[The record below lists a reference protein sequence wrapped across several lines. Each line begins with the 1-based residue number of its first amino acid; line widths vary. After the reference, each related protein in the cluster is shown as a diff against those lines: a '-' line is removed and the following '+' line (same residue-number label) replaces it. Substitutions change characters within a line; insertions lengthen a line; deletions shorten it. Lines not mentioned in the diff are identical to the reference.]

1 MKQYAKKMNI
11 KVFDIEASKFVS
23 VIHEMDAKEIGI
35 MPLDRAEIYCKR
47 TGKKVTTVVDTTH
60 TLVAQ
65 DQIGL
70 FADILKAIGAK
81 NKEQVWVQASPQPK
95 SVHSIRKKLRGEELS
110 ASEIDEIILDITNNK
125 LSEIEASAFLSAIFI
140 RGNSLN
146 EIIATTRALAKGGKK
161 LELKKGIVVDKHSI
175 GGINGRTSMILVPIV
190 AAAGLLIPKTASR
203 SITSAAGTADC
214 MEVLANV
221 ELSLQQIERIT
232 KKVGGVIAWGGAVD
246 LAPADDKI
254 IKIERPLSLDP
265 EGQVIA
271 SVLAKKYCVGAK
283 HVVIDLPVGPEV
295 KISTHYQANQLAKKF
310 VLVGKKMG
318 MHVKPVIT
326 NGKEPV
332 CNVFGATLETKNALE
347 ILEGKEFGYLG
358 KKACQFAGYLFEM
371 TGKARK
377 GKGFQMAKRILD
389 SGKALEKMR
398 EIIRAQG
405 GRTISSEQLSAGRLS
420 KTIVAKKEGKIVGMH
435 IRRFANTARIAGAPV
450 DQGAGVLIKA
460 RMGKR
465 VRKRQE
471 LFEIYSNNA
480 QKLEFAYR
488 YARENNPIDFKK

>member
-1 MKQYAKKMNI
+1 MKQYAKKMSI
-11 KVFDIEASKFVS
+11 KVFDIEAAKFVS
-23 VIHEMDAKEIGI
+23 IIHEIDAKEIGI
-35 MPLDRAEIYCKR
+35 MPLDRAEIHCKR
-47 TGKKVTTVVDTTH
+47 TGKKITTVVDTTR
-60 TLVAQ
+60 TLVSQ

-110 ASEIDEIILDITNNK
+110 ASEINEIILDIANNK
-125 LSEIEASAFLSAIFI
+125 LSEIEASAFLSAVFI

-146 EIIATTRALAKGGKK
+146 EIIATTKALAKGGEK

-190 AAAGLLIPKTASR
+190 AATGLLIPKTASR

-214 MEVLANV
+214 MEALANV

-283 HVVIDLPVGPEV
+283 HVVIDLPVGSEV

-318 MHVKPVIT
+318 MNVKPVLT
-326 NGKEPV
+326 NGKEPA
-332 CNVFGATLETKNALE
+332 CNVFGAALEAKNALE

-358 KKACQFAGYLFEM
+358 KKSCQLAGYLLEM
-371 TGKARK
+371 AGKARK
-377 GKGFQMAKRILD
+377 GKGFQLAKKILQ

-398 EIIRAQG
+398 EIIHAQG
-405 GRTISSEQLSAGRLS
+405 GRIISSEQLSAGRLS
-420 KTIVAKKEGKIVGMH
+420 KTILAKKEGKIVGMH
-435 IRRFANTARIAGAPV
+435 VRRFANAARIAGAPM
-450 DQGAGVLIKA
+450 DPGAGVLIKA
-460 RMGKR
+460 RMKQR
-465 VRKRQE
+465 VKKGRE
-471 LFEIYSNNA
+471 LFEIYSNNP

-488 YARENNPIDFKK
+488 YAKENSPIELK